1 MTGIYKIINKVNG
14 KYYVGSSVDGWKR
27 WKQHQKRLN
36 EGKHDNDH
44 LQNAWYKYGK
54 ESFYF
59 VMVEKTE
66 RNFLS
71 QIEDKYLLIAKEEP
85 DKSYNLN
92 FRARGNGLSEQ
103 SKMKLSNSLM
113 GRKLKSKT
121 KEKLS
126 NLFGGIN
133 HPGSDKVIYT
143 FENEVTKEIFT
154 GTRYDFCVKF
164 QLSKGD
170 ICNLIHGKRNKKH
183 VKHWVLK
190 SSTIKINVGRD
201 DKTVY
206 AFRNLKSNEIFTG
219 IRSDFRKLHPEIHP
233 SNIWWSLKHHQPT
246 RGWNIQKV

>member
-121 KEKLS
+121 KEKP
-126 NLFGGIN
+126 
-133 HPGSDKVIYT
+133 PGT
-143 FENEVTKEIFT
+143 
-154 GTRYDFCVKF
+154 
-164 QLSKGD
+164 
-170 ICNLIHGKRNKKH
+170 
-183 VKHWVLK
+183 
-190 SSTIKINVGRD
+190 
-201 DKTVY
+201 
-206 AFRNLKSNEIFTG
+206 
-219 IRSDFRKLHPEIHP
+219 P
-233 SNIWWSLKHHQPT
+233 SILRT
-246 RGWNIQKV
+246 L